1 VILAFVAPGVLIG
14 LIAGSNYL
22 RVAVFSYLVG
32 TQWLL
37 VRIYRDLQAAKVA
50 LPSWRDILWQSAIIQ
65 AFTLVFGIAM
75 AFIGFWIMHRLTIG
89 SSDRGAASS
98 VNQGGGR

>member
-1 VILAFVAPGVLIG
+1 MIG

-32 TQWLL
+32 IQWLL
-37 VRIYRDLQAAKVA
+37 VRIHRDLQAAKVA
-50 LPSWRDILWQSAIIQ
+50 LPSWSDILWQSAVIQ
-65 AFTLVFGIAM
+65 ALMLLFGIAM
-75 AFIGFWIMHRLTIG
+75 AFIGFRIMRRLTIG

-98 VNQGGGR
+98 VGQGGSR